1 MRMHMLSGGRP
12 RMSRRTYYPD
22 AERGETF
29 ELPVSCVLL
38 RHAQG
43 NVLFATDLFLKS
55 LDEIAKLEASG
66 EKVICGHDAEQWDS
80 LQKGPDACS

>member
-1 MRMHMLSGGRP
+1 M
-12 RMSRRTYYPD
+12 
-22 AERGETF
+22 
-29 ELPVSCVLL
+29 SCVLL

-66 EKVICGHDAEQWDS
+66 AKVICGHDSEQWDS
-80 LQKGPDACS
+80 LQKGRTPVREACLQGRARGIWCA